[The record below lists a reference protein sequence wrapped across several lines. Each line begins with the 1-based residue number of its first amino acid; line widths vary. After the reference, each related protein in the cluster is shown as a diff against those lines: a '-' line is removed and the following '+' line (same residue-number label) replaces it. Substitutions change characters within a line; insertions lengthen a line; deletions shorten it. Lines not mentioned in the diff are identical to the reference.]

1 MTRRT
6 VTATLTVELPGYD
19 RESFTDMLIA
29 GKTIVPWTT
38 RDLLID
44 EAFFHSHESD
54 IADAFEERFTPEWRK
69 REYAAAVREAELW
82 RKEALAEGYPEE
94 QLAGCDASSIFK
106 RRFYL
111 EMRHVRIDANAAI
124 AHCWKRLLTRCPQ
137 YADRCPWHFFQGD
150 RIWQALSDEAFLRA
164 INHTPLQL
172 AQKMDLNAMSH
183 ADWDEVLKI
192 VPELAAR
199 RPKEDHDCYVG

>member
-6 VTATLTVELPGYD
+6 VTATLTVQLPGYD
-19 RESFTDMLIA
+19 RENFTDMLIT

-44 EAFFHSHESD
+44 EAFFYSRESD
-54 IADAFEERFTPEWRK
+54 IAEAFEERFTPEWRK

-82 RKEALAEGYPEE
+82 RKEVSEEGYPEE
-94 QLAGCDASSIFK
+94 SLAGCDASSIFK
-106 RRFYL
+106 RRFRL
-111 EMRHVRIDANAAI
+111 EMRHVRIDASAAI
-124 AHCWKRLLTRCPQ
+124 AHCWKRLLTHCPQ

-150 RIWQALSDEAFLRA
+150 RIWQTLSDEEFLRA

-192 VPELAAR
+192 LPVLAVR
-199 RPKEDHDCYVG
+199 RPKKDYECYVG